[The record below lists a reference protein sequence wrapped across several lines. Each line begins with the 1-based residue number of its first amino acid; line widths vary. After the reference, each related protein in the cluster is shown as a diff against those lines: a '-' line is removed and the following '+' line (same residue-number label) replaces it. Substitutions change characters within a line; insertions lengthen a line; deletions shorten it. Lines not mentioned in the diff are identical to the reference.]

1 MWTGLILLTEKRH
14 SVIGLI
20 IRKSNFAKINTD
32 ELFKAVDKDHN
43 QEIDLDE
50 WMSFWHAVKD
60 AGHSEEEILEEL
72 ELLNEGQGW
81 VCFNDV
87 KTATHLN

>member
-1 MWTGLILLTEKRH
+1 MIR
-14 SVIGLI
+14 
-20 IRKSNFAKINTD
+20 RKSNFAKINTD
-32 ELFKAVDKDHN
+32 ELFKAVDKDQN
-43 QEIDLDE
+43 QEIDLKE

-72 ELLNEGQGW
+72 ELLNDRQGW

-87 KTATHLN
+87 KTANHLN